1 MGSVWARQIND
12 GGFMFEAYRV
22 AVRLQLTNGISGAL
36 ATIKSD
42 LLGTHQQIGAIN
54 TGLLAMEARLAS
66 IKRLGLVGAGMTVA
80 GSGMLLSLKGPIAQ
94 AIEYERETAKMRQMG
109 LGEEQIREAQ
119 KFAQAN
125 TIIGTSIQQRTR
137 LFAEAQGA
145 FRESGMDGSKA
156 LEAAKT
162 MMPVLAS
169 YELAMKTLSGGK
181 HAAAE
186 GAMRSLNKTVE
197 MMGGLGDAKR
207 AAEIADGVFKAVQSS
222 GKMVDERQLKQF
234 IAYGGSATNQLGMR
248 AIFGGLEP
256 IIGEFGG
263 SQTATGLLTA
273 YNRVNGTMS
282 LPPKLLLSE
291 MQRLGMADATGR
303 KQTKDLADLQST
315 DATGYAQKLMEIYA
329 AHGITSRV
337 DIERENAIILGRT
350 GAKIYNKIMSQMPVL
365 GESLNAYDK
374 AHGIDQTNKD
384 NAKSPMMAVEDFNGA
399 MSDLKL
405 VIGQTVLP
413 EITPLIRGLTELL
426 KTINGEPGV
435 VKDLTVAFV
444 AVGGALATGGPLL
457 TGLALSR
464 IAFGGIGDKAKV
476 AGEAIEAAS
485 GNVSKLG
492 GGLRALGLAV
502 APLLAMLAVKEWAED
517 QSHDK
522 ERVETLKG
530 WSDTAKGWLP
540 EWMGDPSKKSMARYM
555 AARGELDGTGGD
567 YVKGTA
573 PRQPQ
578 AINNTIVM
586 PDGRVLANVVTEIQA
601 KEAERLSR
609 SGGGR
614 FDGRMSLPHPAQS
627 GR

>member
-1 MGSVWARQIND
+1 
-12 GGFMFEAYRV
+12 MFEAYKV
-22 AVRLQLTNGISGAL
+22 AVRLSLINNVSSGLVAISQQLMRTDKDVEAL
-36 ATIKSD
+36 
-42 LLGTHQQIGAIN
+42 H
-54 TGLLAMEARLAS
+54 ARLQKLQKLTIVGAS
-66 IKRLGLVGAGMTVA
+66 MTATGAGM
-80 GSGMLLSLKGPIAQ
+80 LFSLKGPLEQ
-94 AIEYERETAKMRQMG
+94 AMQYERETAKLRQMG
-109 LGEEQIREAQ
+109 IGEEQIREAL

-125 TIIGTSIQQRTR
+125 TIIGTSIQQRTK
-137 LFAEAQGA
+137 LFVEAQGA
-145 FRESGMDGSKA
+145 FRESGMNGDKA

-186 GAMRSLNKTVE
+186 GAMRNLNKTVE

-291 MQRLGMADATGR
+291 MQRLGMTDATGR
-303 KQTKDLADLQST
+303 KQTKVLADLQST
-315 DATGYAQKLMEIYA
+315 DAIGYAQRLMKIYA
-329 AHGITSRV
+329 VHGITSRI
-337 DIERENAIILGRT
+337 DIERENAIILGRS

-374 AHGIDQTNKD
+374 ARSIAQTKKD
-384 NAKSPMMAVEDFNGA
+384 NAQSPMMAIEDFNSA

-413 EITPLIRGLTELL
+413 EVTPLIRNLTELL

-435 VKDLTVAFV
+435 VRDLTVAFGG
-444 AVGGALATGGPLL
+444 VGVALAAGGPVI
-457 TGLALSR
+457 TGLALVR
-464 IAFGGIGDKAKV
+464 IAFGGVGGKAKV
-476 AGEAIEAAS
+476 AGEAIEAAT
-485 GNVSKLG
+485 GTVSKLG
-492 GGLRALGLAV
+492 GGLRTLGLAV

-522 ERVETLKG
+522 ERVGTLMG
-530 WSDTAKGWLP
+530 WSDRIKGWLP
-540 EWMGDPSKKSMARYM
+540 DWAGDPSKKARDRYM

-567 YVKGTA
+567 YVRSKA
-573 PRQPQ
+573 QQQPQ
-578 AINNTIVM
+578 MINNTIVM
-586 PDGRVLANVVTEIQA
+586 PDGRVLATVMSQEMD
-601 KEAERLSR
+601 KELRRPMAGTSR
-609 SGGGR
+609 P
-614 FDGRMSLPHPAQS
+614 DGRMSLTPVGAS

>member
-1 MGSVWARQIND
+1 
-12 GGFMFEAYRV
+12 MFEAYRV

-36 ATIKSD
+36 TTIKSD

-197 MMGGLGDAKR
+197 IMGGLGDPKR

-234 IAYGGSATNQLGMR
+234 VAYGSSATNSISMR
-248 AIFGGLEP
+248 SIFGGLEP
-256 IIGEFGG
+256 IIGEYGG
-263 SQTATGLLTA
+263 MQTATGLRTA
-273 YNRVNGTMS
+273 FTRMS
-282 LPPKLLLSE
+282 GGMALPPRK
-291 MQRLGMADATGR
+291 MQNTLGELGIGQMDHGQMRLKDGMLRLMQHAPEEFA
-303 KQTKDLADLQST
+303 KQ
-315 DATGYAQKLMEIYA
+315 LMEIYKT
-329 AHGITSRV
+329 HGIAGQLDR
-337 DIERENAIILGRT
+337 ERTNAILFNT
-350 GAKIYNKIMSQMPVL
+350 KGAQIYNKLMQQMSVIE
-365 GESLNAYDK
+365 ESLHAYDK
-374 AHGIDQTNKD
+374 SHGIDQTNKD
-384 NAKSPMMAVEDFNGA
+384 NAKSPMMAIEDFNSA

-413 EITPLIRGLTELL
+413 EVTPLIRNLTELL

-444 AVGGALATGGPLL
+444 GVGAVLAAGGPLI
-457 TGLALSR
+457 TGLALVR
-464 IAFGGIGDKAKV
+464 IAFGGVGGKAKV

-485 GNVSKLG
+485 GTVSKLG

-522 ERVETLKG
+522 ERVETLNG
-530 WSDTAKGWLP
+530 LSDTVKSVLP
-540 EWMGDPSKKSMARYM
+540 EWMGDPTKKSRAKYM

-567 YVKGTA
+567 YVRPNG
-573 PRQPQ
+573 QPSVQ
-578 AINNTIVM
+578 VNVTNKIDRHGLSTMVTDAQGRDLARPPTG
-586 PDGRVLANVVTEIQA
+586 PSSHDGSMSARPVGAGVT
-601 KEAERLSR
+601 
-609 SGGGR
+609 GGW
-614 FDGRMSLPHPAQS
+614 
-627 GR
+627 

>member
-1 MGSVWARQIND
+1 
-12 GGFMFEAYRV
+12 MFEAYRV

-54 TGLLAMEARLAS
+54 SGLLAMESRLAS
-66 IKRLGLVGAGMTVA
+66 IKRLGIIGAGMTAA
-80 GSGMLLSLKGPIAQ
+80 GSGMLFSLKGPMEQ
-94 AIEYERETAKMRQMG
+94 ALQYERETAKMRQMG

-125 TIIGTSIQQRTR
+125 TIIGTSIQQRTK
-137 LFAEAQGA
+137 LFVEAQGA
-145 FRESGMDGSKA
+145 FRESGMDGSHA

-169 YELAMKTLSGGK
+169 YELAMNTLGGEK
-181 HAAAE
+181 RTAAE
-186 GAMRSLNKTVE
+186 GAMRNLNKTVE

-207 AAEIADGVFKAVQSS
+207 AAEIADGVFKTVQSS
-222 GKMVDERQLKQF
+222 GKLVSERELKQF
-234 IAYGGSATNQLGMR
+234 IALGGSATNQLGMR

-263 SQTATGLLTA
+263 SRTATGLLTA
-273 YNRVNGTMS
+273 YNRLNGTMS

-291 MQRLGMADATGR
+291 MQRLHMTDSTGR
-303 KQTKDLADLQST
+303 KQTKELADLQSS
-315 DATGYAQKLMEIYA
+315 DVPGYAKKLMEIYT
-329 AHGITSRV
+329 AHGITSRI
-337 DIERENAIILGRT
+337 DIERENAILLGRT
-350 GAKIYNKIMSQMPVL
+350 GAQIYNKIMAQMPVI
-365 GESLNAYDK
+365 GESLKSYDK

-384 NAKSPMMAVEDFNGA
+384 NAKSPMMAIEDFNSA

-413 EITPLIRGLTELL
+413 EVTPLIRNLTELL

-444 AVGGALATGGPLL
+444 GVGAVLAAGGPLI
-457 TGLALSR
+457 TGLALVR
-464 IAFGGIGDKAKV
+464 IAFGGVGGKAKV

-485 GNVSKLG
+485 GTVSKLG
-492 GGLRALGLAV
+492 GGLRAFGLAV

-522 ERVETLKG
+522 ERVETLQG
-530 WSDTAKGWLP
+530 WSDTAKSWLP
-540 EWMGDPSKKSMARYM
+540 DWMGDPTKKSMAKYM

-567 YVKGTA
+567 YVRPGNDRPIEITVISQLDGEKVAKSTFNIMNKELRRPMAGVS
-573 PRQPQ
+573 R
-578 AINNTIVM
+578 
-586 PDGRVLANVVTEIQA
+586 PDGYIHV
-601 KEAERLSR
+601 
-609 SGGGR
+609 
-614 FDGRMSLPHPAQS
+614 PAVGSS